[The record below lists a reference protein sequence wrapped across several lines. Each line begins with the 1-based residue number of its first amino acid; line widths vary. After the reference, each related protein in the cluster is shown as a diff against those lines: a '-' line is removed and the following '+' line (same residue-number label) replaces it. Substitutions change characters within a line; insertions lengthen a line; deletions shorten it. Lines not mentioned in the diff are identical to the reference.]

1 MAVQFLQG
9 IDVEGSLDLQS
20 LTANTTSTVALVMNG
35 NTVEKRTLGSNAFNS
50 TTFSTFSGSYA
61 DLTNVPT
68 TFAPSSHNHAA
79 SEITSGT
86 LATARLPEF
95 IENKYTYQKHSS
107 TGVFM
112 PMVKGGLLTQTAS
125 QATGRLRIKLPHYR
139 AAIMQAFTIDIYE
152 YNTDRM
158 QSILVGGYSY
168 NNTDATWYNT
178 TAIALMDSDNRD
190 LNVRFGSD
198 ETNDFQCVSVG
209 ETNTTWTYPQVVIRD
224 YMGGHDAQT
233 SEVLGEF
240 EIEFVTSDS
249 ATYDVTHQNNQPYSH
264 WDRIEG
270 KPTTFTPSAHNQ
282 AWSTITNTPT
292 TISGYGITDAFDGA
306 YSSLTGT
313 PTLFS
318 GSYADLTNVP
328 TSFTPSQ
335 HTHAASDVT
344 SGTFATARIPNLAAS
359 KITSGT
365 FATARIPD
373 LSASKIT
380 SGTLNNSRLPTS
392 ISVNVVSASDEM
404 FIDGEDVM
412 TELTADNRYVNLT
425 GDTMTGK
432 LTVSAS
438 ITDGVMLNLHNTSN
452 ASGASIQFSD
462 QSNGDQKGYITFK
475 HSDSQSQGGVASF
488 HLTSNQGADA
498 PILVVGDTTNAS
510 RIVVKSA
517 GSTSEVDYGFIDD
530 ANTGMYRVGA
540 DSVGLVAGGSRK
552 LLINSSGAT
561 INNGSLV
568 VNDGN
573 ITLNGTGRIQGIDTV
588 SASTDAANK
597 EYVDNHT
604 SHPNISSASSSNNS
618 GNTFIQDI
626 TLDSNGHVTGLETG
640 SASGF
645 LTSES
650 DTLASVTGRG
660 ASTSTT
666 VSLAGGVNIV
676 ANPLRFQRSSSGQT
690 GQDDNVSVTVDDS
703 NIYFTHNNDDDGD
716 ASGFNFRYST
726 GGTTA
731 NLLNFS
737 ASSLTY
743 KGNTIWHSGNSH
755 NHDDRY
761 YTESE
766 SDTRYFRRNAAND
779 VDVRMSAGHGRGV
792 RFWDSDSYKIYMSSV
807 SQGSPIG
814 GSVAGTATSDYN
826 MYFKMSGGTNR
837 GFVFKNSGTNVAQI
851 DGNGHITTTGH
862 FYGRSVN
869 GSYSNIYRMG
879 GIYFTW
885 DSDSYGTN
893 THHSIRSTY
902 GDSYGDDL
910 TINSYHHLRINID
923 SNNNQTDE
931 RFEIGQNTTGTG
943 NVRFRVLGSG
953 TVYASSDIVAYYNFS
968 DQRLKTDVKP
978 TTDNLEKILKLEPI
992 EYRWK
997 DGGREG
1003 KKEIGLIAQEVE
1015 KIVPEVVRENK
1026 RLSDDDETLYKQ
1038 VDYEHLVS
1046 TLIGAVQEQQKQ
1058 IDDLKSELANVK
1070 HVMCKCK

>member
-68 TFAPSSHNHAA
+68 TF
-79 SEITSGT
+79 
-86 LATARLPEF
+86 
-95 IENKYTYQKHSS
+95 
-107 TGVFM
+107 
-112 PMVKGGLLTQTAS
+112 
-125 QATGRLRIKLPHYR
+125 
-139 AAIMQAFTIDIYE
+139 
-152 YNTDRM
+152 
-158 QSILVGGYSY
+158 
-168 NNTDATWYNT
+168 
-178 TAIALMDSDNRD
+178 
-190 LNVRFGSD
+190 
-198 ETNDFQCVSVG
+198 
-209 ETNTTWTYPQVVIRD
+209 
-224 YMGGHDAQT
+224 
-233 SEVLGEF
+233 
-240 EIEFVTSDS
+240 
-249 ATYDVTHQNNQPYSH
+249 
-264 WDRIEG
+264 
-270 KPTTFTPSAHNQ
+270 TPSAHNQ

-313 PTLFS
+313 PTIPTDFVSKANGGTFSGAVTIEQNGDALNLRSTTNAVKPRITFSSDVPDAQIGHIEYSHSNSASYGSGESIVIGVTETDMKILADGKLMYKTGIYSKPTSGTGAGTRKDANWDAAYTHSQSTHFS

-335 HTHAASDVT
+335 HTHAASAIT
-344 SGTFATARIPNLAAS
+344 SGTFATARIPNL
-359 KITSGT
+359 
-365 FATARIPD
+365 
-373 LSASKIT
+373 SASKIT
-380 SGTLNNSRLPTS
+380 SGTLNNNRLPDT
-392 ISVNVVSASDEM
+392 ISVSIVDASDEM
-404 FIDGEDVM
+404 FIDGENVL
-412 TELTADNRYVNLT
+412 TELTGFKRYAGSVSSVSSSGYTTAFTVNGGNL
-425 GDTMTGK
+425 
-432 LTVSAS
+432 AS
-438 ITDGVMLNLHNTSN
+438 HVRFSVQGTTSN
-452 ASGASIQFSD
+452 VVVSNLIDLSVNHHQDIMLEALSGVYTQLSVKVISSGNEDFAVQLKTNSSNAVTLYIEVMAYGSESVTFTNSHSYSGTTLEATLPAGKYIKGTGGD
-462 QSNGDQKGYITFK
+462 NGDLEIGGVFRGDGSGLTSISYNDLDNKPTIPSNTNYYLDGITKSGNTLTFSVNGATNQTYTFGSNAFNSTTIPTNNNQLTNGAGYIT
-475 HSDSQSQGGVASF
+475 GY
-488 HLTSNQGADA
+488 T
-498 PILVVGDTTNAS
+498 
-510 RIVVKSA
+510 
-517 GSTSEVDYGFIDD
+517 
-530 ANTGMYRVGA
+530 
-540 DSVGLVAGGSRK
+540 
-552 LLINSSGAT
+552 
-561 INNGSLV
+561 
-568 VNDGN
+568 
-573 ITLNGTGRIQGIDTV
+573 
-588 SASTDAANK
+588 
-597 EYVDNHT
+597 
-604 SHPNISSASSSNNS
+604 
-618 GNTFIQDI
+618 
-626 TLDSNGHVTGLETG
+626 ET
-640 SASGF
+640 
-645 LTSES
+645 
-650 DTLASVTGRG
+650 DTLATVTGRG

-676 ANPLRFQRSSSGQT
+676 ANPLRFQRSSSSQT

-703 NIYFTHNNDDDGD
+703 NIYFTHNNDADGD

-743 KGNTIWHSGNSH
+743 KGNTIWHAGNSH

-779 VDVRMSAGHGRGV
+779 VDVRIAASHGRGV
-792 RFWDSDSYKIYMSSV
+792 KFWDSDSYKIYMSSV
-807 SQGSPIG
+807 GTGGSTG
-814 GSVAGTATSDYN
+814 GSVGGTATSDYN

-902 GDSYGDDL
+902 GDSYGDDM

-923 SNNNQTDE
+923 SNNNNTDE
-931 RFEIGQNTTGTG
+931 KFEIGQNTTGTG

-1070 HVMCKCK
+1070 YVMCKCK

>member
-50 TTFSTFSGSYA
+50 TNFSTFSGSYA

-68 TFAPSSHNHAA
+68 TFA
-79 SEITSGT
+79 
-86 LATARLPEF
+86 
-95 IENKYTYQKHSS
+95 
-107 TGVFM
+107 
-112 PMVKGGLLTQTAS
+112 
-125 QATGRLRIKLPHYR
+125 
-139 AAIMQAFTIDIYE
+139 
-152 YNTDRM
+152 
-158 QSILVGGYSY
+158 
-168 NNTDATWYNT
+168 
-178 TAIALMDSDNRD
+178 
-190 LNVRFGSD
+190 
-198 ETNDFQCVSVG
+198 
-209 ETNTTWTYPQVVIRD
+209 
-224 YMGGHDAQT
+224 
-233 SEVLGEF
+233 
-240 EIEFVTSDS
+240 
-249 ATYDVTHQNNQPYSH
+249 
-264 WDRIEG
+264 
-270 KPTTFTPSAHNQ
+270 PSAHNQ

-344 SGTFATARIPNLAAS
+344 SGTFATARIPSLAAS

-380 SGTLNNSRLPTS
+380 SGTLSNNRLPDT
-392 ISVNVVSASDEM
+392 ISVGTLDASDEI
-404 FIDGEDVM
+404 FIDGENVL
-412 TELTADNRYVNLT
+412 TEITGFRRYAGSVSSVSSSGYTTAFTVNGGNL
-425 GDTMTGK
+425 
-432 LTVSAS
+432 AS
-438 ITDGVMLNLHNTSN
+438 HVRFSVQGTTSN
-452 ASGASIQFSD
+452 VVVSNLIDLSVNHHQDIMLEALSGVYTQLSVKVISSGNEDFAVQLKTNSSNAVTLYIEVMAYGSESVSFTNSHSYSGTTLEATLPAGKYIKGTGGD
-462 QSNGDQKGYITFK
+462 NGDLEIGGVFRGDGSGLTSISYNDLDDKPTIPSNTNYYLDGITKSGNTLTFSVNGSTNQTYTFGSNAFNSTTIPTNNNQLTNGAGYIT
-475 HSDSQSQGGVASF
+475 GY
-488 HLTSNQGADA
+488 T
-498 PILVVGDTTNAS
+498 
-510 RIVVKSA
+510 
-517 GSTSEVDYGFIDD
+517 
-530 ANTGMYRVGA
+530 
-540 DSVGLVAGGSRK
+540 
-552 LLINSSGAT
+552 
-561 INNGSLV
+561 
-568 VNDGN
+568 
-573 ITLNGTGRIQGIDTV
+573 
-588 SASTDAANK
+588 
-597 EYVDNHT
+597 
-604 SHPNISSASSSNNS
+604 
-618 GNTFIQDI
+618 
-626 TLDSNGHVTGLETG
+626 
-640 SASGF
+640 
-645 LTSES
+645 ES

-676 ANPLRFQRSSSGQT
+676 ANPLRFQRSSSSQT

-703 NIYFTHNNDDDGD
+703 NIYFTHNNDADGD

-761 YTESE
+761 YTETE
-766 SDTRYFRRNAAND
+766 SNTRYFRRNAAND
-779 VDVRMSAGHGRGV
+779 VDVRISASHGRGV

-807 SQGSPIG
+807 STGGSTG

-902 GDSYGDDL
+902 GDSYGDDM

-923 SNNNQTDE
+923 SNNNNTDE
-931 RFEIGQNTTGTG
+931 KFEIGQNTTGTG

-953 TVYASSDIVAYYNFS
+953 TVYASGDVVAYYNFS

-997 DGGREG
+997 DGGRDG

-1070 HVMCKCK
+1070 YVMCKCK

>member
-50 TTFSTFSGSYA
+50 TNFSTFSGSYA

-112 PMVKGGLLTQTAS
+112 PMVKGGLLTDNTS
-125 QATGRLRIKLPHYR
+125 SVTGRLRIKLPHYR
-139 AAIMQAFTIDIYE
+139 AAIMQSFTVDIYE
-152 YNTDRM
+152 YDTDRM
-158 QSILVGGYSY
+158 QSILVGGYTY
-168 NNTDATWYNT
+168 NDTNATWYNT

-198 ETNDFQCVSVG
+198 ETNDFQCVSIG
-209 ETNTTWTYPQVVIRD
+209 ETNTSWVYPQVVIRD
-224 YMGGHDAQT
+224 YMGGYNAST

-240 EIEFVTSDS
+240 EIEFVTTDS
-249 ATYDVTHQNNQPYSH
+249 ATYDITHSNNQPYSH

-373 LSASKIT
+373 LSATKIT
-380 SGTLNNSRLPTS
+380 SGTLNNARLPDQ
-392 ISVNVVSASDEM
+392 ISVGTVDAADEM
-404 FIDGEDVM
+404 FIDGENVL
-412 TELTADNRYVNLT
+412 TELSGFKRYAGSVSGVSNSGYTTAFTVNGGNL
-425 GDTMTGK
+425 
-432 LTVSAS
+432 AS
-438 ITDGVMLNLHNTSN
+438 HVRFSVQGTTSN
-452 ASGASIQFSD
+452 VVVSNLIDLSVNHYQDIMLEALSGIYTQLSVKVISNNNEDFAVELKTNNANAVTLYIEAIAYGSESVNFTSSHSYSSKTLEATLPPGKYIKGTGGDDGDLEIGGVFRGDGSGLTSISYNDLDDKPTIPSNTNYYLDGITKSGNTLTFSVNGSTN
-462 QSNGDQKGYITFK
+462 QTYTFGSNAFNSTTIPTNNNQLTNGAGYIT
-475 HSDSQSQGGVASF
+475 GY
-488 HLTSNQGADA
+488 T
-498 PILVVGDTTNAS
+498 
-510 RIVVKSA
+510 
-517 GSTSEVDYGFIDD
+517 
-530 ANTGMYRVGA
+530 
-540 DSVGLVAGGSRK
+540 
-552 LLINSSGAT
+552 
-561 INNGSLV
+561 
-568 VNDGN
+568 
-573 ITLNGTGRIQGIDTV
+573 
-588 SASTDAANK
+588 
-597 EYVDNHT
+597 
-604 SHPNISSASSSNNS
+604 
-618 GNTFIQDI
+618 
-626 TLDSNGHVTGLETG
+626 
-640 SASGF
+640 
-645 LTSES
+645 ES

-676 ANPLRFQRSSSGQT
+676 ANPLRFQRSSSSQT

-703 NIYFTHNNDDDGD
+703 NIYFTHNNDADGD

-731 NLLNFS
+731 DLLNFS

-779 VDVRMSAGHGRGV
+779 VDVRISASHGRGV

-807 SQGSPIG
+807 STGGSTG

-902 GDSYGDDL
+902 GDSYGDDM

-923 SNNNQTDE
+923 SNNNNTDE
-931 RFEIGQNTTGTG
+931 KFEIGQNTTGTG

-953 TVYASSDIVAYYNFS
+953 TVYASGDVVAYYNFS

-997 DGGREG
+997 DGDRDG

>member
-158 QSILVGGYSY
+158 QSILVGGYTY
-168 NNTDATWYNT
+168 NDTNATWYNT
-178 TAIALMDSDNRD
+178 SAIALMDSDNRD

-209 ETNTTWTYPQVVIRD
+209 ETDTTWVYPQVVIRD
-224 YMGGHDAQT
+224 YMGGYDAST

-240 EIEFVTSDS
+240 EIEFVTTDS
-249 ATYDVTHQNNQPYSH
+249 ATYDITHSNNQPYSH

-380 SGTLNNSRLPTS
+380 SGTLNNARLPSS
-392 ISVNVVSASDEM
+392 ISVNTISASDEM
-404 FIDGEDVM
+404 FIDGEDVL
-412 TELTADNRYVNLT
+412 TETTGFKRYAGSVSSVSNSGYTTAFTVNGGNLASHVRFSVQGTTSSVVVCNLIDLSVNHYQDIMLEALSGIYTQLSVKVVSNNNEDFAVELKTNSANAVTLYIEVMAYGSESVTFTNSHSYSSKTLTATLPAGKYIKGTGGDDGDLEIGGVFRGDGSGLTSISYNDLDDKPTIPSNTNYYLDGITKSGNTLTFSVNGAT
-425 GDTMTGK
+425 NQTYTFG
-432 LTVSAS
+432 
-438 ITDGVMLNLHNTSN
+438 SN
-452 ASGASIQFSD
+452 AFNSTTIPTNNNQLTNGA
-462 QSNGDQKGYITFK
+462 GYIT
-475 HSDSQSQGGVASF
+475 GY
-488 HLTSNQGADA
+488 T
-498 PILVVGDTTNAS
+498 
-510 RIVVKSA
+510 
-517 GSTSEVDYGFIDD
+517 
-530 ANTGMYRVGA
+530 
-540 DSVGLVAGGSRK
+540 
-552 LLINSSGAT
+552 
-561 INNGSLV
+561 
-568 VNDGN
+568 
-573 ITLNGTGRIQGIDTV
+573 
-588 SASTDAANK
+588 
-597 EYVDNHT
+597 
-604 SHPNISSASSSNNS
+604 
-618 GNTFIQDI
+618 
-626 TLDSNGHVTGLETG
+626 ET
-640 SASGF
+640 
-645 LTSES
+645 
-650 DTLASVTGRG
+650 DTLATVTGRG

-902 GDSYGDDL
+902 GDSYGDDM

-923 SNNNQTDE
+923 SNNNNTDE
-931 RFEIGQNTTGTG
+931 KFEIGQNTTGTG

-953 TVYASSDIVAYYNFS
+953 TVYASGDVVAYYNFS

-997 DGGREG
+997 DDGRDG

-1015 KIVPEVVRENK
+1015 KIIPEVVRENK